1 MHFNHRGIDYTLED
15 DWWAEAGMASFRPGR
30 RSYRAGPSEFRD
42 LVTFEVAID
51 DVQPLNRKASHGVFN
66 DSEPGRREGS
76 ARERVVR
83 ILKWFRDD
91 APVEPGAW
99 RGCQRGLAA
108 GSNWLMARI
117 VSIAPSPP
125 ATPTFR
131 QSKSTTSGLRL
142 CERPGTRVFACQRP
156 SVHPHVRAKRATG
169 ALTGMYQGT
178 GQVCSRF
185 GRANW
190 EEEKPSDKPSPLI
203 RRPLMRPGRLRPGG
217 RLVGAVDGR
226 QRAIWLGHSIAGW
239 APQTPV
245 SSEDPAALPITDALS
260 DNASKAHPLLFSS
273 AGGLLAHGKTRSAL
287 ESSAG
292 GKANP
297 RFLAAVLLTARGGS
311 RVW

>member
-1 MHFNHRGIDYTLED
+1 MRPNWRRFGASRWQTPALHPGKCAANSDRPNASKLGSDTEMHFNHRGIDYTLED

-117 VSIAPSPP
+117 VSIAQSPP

-131 QSKSTTSGLRL
+131 PSRSTTSGVRRH
-142 CERPGTRVFACQRP
+142 ERPGTKEQIRSRRRREVDEELAR
-156 SVHPHVRAKRATG
+156 RAWRE
-169 ALTGMYQGT
+169 
-178 GQVCSRF
+178 
-185 GRANW
+185 GR
-190 EEEKPSDKPSPLI
+190 
-203 RRPLMRPGRLRPGG
+203 
-217 RLVGAVDGR
+217 
-226 QRAIWLGHSIAGW
+226 
-239 APQTPV
+239 
-245 SSEDPAALPITDALS
+245 
-260 DNASKAHPLLFSS
+260 
-273 AGGLLAHGKTRSAL
+273 
-287 ESSAG
+287 
-292 GKANP
+292 
-297 RFLAAVLLTARGGS
+297 
-311 RVW
+311 